1 MTADTALN
9 QTSPIH
15 SIIPDP
21 DLLQGSLKLY
31 STPIPLSYSFKYIR
45 FCSTPRH
52 FLRTNTT
59 QPAIMASHPA
69 KRKPAAPNNNFS
81 AAAARKRQKTFDA
94 RSLAVQAA
102 DAALSAS
109 GELDVAAYVE
119 AREYEIRSLESG
131 IQRSKNALTSRAFQ
145 KVPRSLRRRTA
156 SHNVKRV
163 PKRLRARAK
172 REVYSPFRQLLG
184 VWWYARTRRF

>member
-1 MTADTALN
+1 
-9 QTSPIH
+9 
-15 SIIPDP
+15 
-21 DLLQGSLKLY
+21 
-31 STPIPLSYSFKYIR
+31 
-45 FCSTPRH
+45 
-52 FLRTNTT
+52 
-59 QPAIMASHPA
+59 MASHPP
-69 KRKPAAPNNNFS
+69 KRKPAAPNFS

-94 RSLAVQAA
+94 RSLAVQVA

-163 PKRLRARAK
+163 PKRLRARAR
-172 REVYSPFRQLLG
+172 REVYILLSTKITFNG
-184 VWWYARTRRF
+184 VQ